1 MLEKL
6 YQVLYD
12 KKLFTQDFAKFKNAW
27 QDEEYKKKVFNV
39 VSEKKLFTQDY
50 ETFVNSYVEGKQQGD
65 VATDAA
71 TSSQKD
77 SASNSDLYSSEWII
91 DPKTGRFVENKI
103 PIDQTN
109 KFQLGPT
116 LTEKSPYKDKD
127 KPVDPN
133 YNEGTGIGLYYGDP
147 RTYEQQVKDYTDT
160 MNKAL
165 SAEGP
170 QWKAL
175 LDKTVEERYKLV
187 NKFIKPPIGSP
198 SDISDSYY
206 DYWRQINVDGLKD
219 SKKILEPLF
228 LDKRSL
234 KDDYLKRKPQ
244 ELKDFEQKIKE
255 GLTEDDLIV
264 QADKIIGDMIHESD
278 YMSKEFLP
286 YFYSKNEELFYNKQL
301 EMINAI
307 EGDFISDADLLVIE
321 EKMNKFQ
328 LDLLEKEL
336 KKDRGYNELVAS
348 VLQVVGEDLNV
359 DIRKFNKSKLLPDW
373 IEGSAI
379 LEGIFKTT
387 KAFEFGDVNTEML
400 HRSKDFANTKNF
412 LKAIESGELNEEQLI
427 ALAKATLDEVDI
439 ANLYPKESRSL
450 QEAAGRGG
458 ASVYMSEEQYNN
470 LWVGEDPIPYLKNK
484 IKKHNK
490 YFLSQISDSQRLQKE
505 LDLLDSARLFD
516 EDGVTFRDIK
526 LMAGEQLPQMVAS
539 IVTFGGS
546 TYLQEA
552 GGVYIES
559 LYRIAEHKHGMG
571 FTSASDKEKQQM
583 LFDII
588 EAGEDDPD
596 TAITVGAINAGLD
609 FASNIFVAT
618 KAAKVVP
625 KQAWRA
631 LLRGEVKKAIKKSG
645 GKNMAVDALKISTA
659 ESITESLQEINSMVG
674 ANVSTGVYKFDPTRV
689 KEGAGQGFLSS
700 LIFFGMGKGRSL
712 INFTGEQ
719 IALKTNWS
727 SKDHIL
733 SMIKAEKAKVKR
745 DLKEGKIT
753 KKEAEEQISNINDA
767 TDVLIDE
774 GLYQVSPKHQAAAIE
789 KANDYVS
796 KKRAAQKKEQDLK
809 EAKENK
815 SSTEEDIKYREE
827 QLEVALNDLADSKY
841 EMQKVQAE
849 DAGTKKKG
857 KAALRVNEST
867 EGPMANKRVFTFR
880 TRKEAAAFIK
890 RYKITVDGFV
900 QDVLD
905 GKANAVALQSGI
917 KYKGKDIIP
926 ALVVDQNIKENI
938 QKSTRKRD
946 GALTA
951 AFAESHEVTHFIL
964 DSIDPKIVSD
974 MVNQLKADL
983 KKSGDLKTSL
993 MLDFINQLQAEYK
1006 SRGVDQKTLNQEFL
1020 TAMSDYIQVQQALDV
1035 KSPEA
1040 DAFSRMGKAINK
1052 AVFGATGAEV
1062 DFSTPSAVLSFLKNW
1077 NKFLN
1082 SKGNVRVKGAV
1093 EVDEITGEKKS
1104 RAQITLE
1111 EQKQAI
1117 IAEQKALVS
1126 SKDDPSVAKQMQE
1139 NIEKIKELN
1148 KAIQLER
1155 DLADQ
1160 GKFPAGI
1167 SQKAKDITR
1176 KNKLIVDE
1184 AYDPKTSPEVKRQK
1198 FQELY
1203 DLNRGIIE
1211 GTVNKQFNPNIQSK
1225 LTLEDFRQAYNLEFF
1240 NILENQY
1247 DPSKGPLGAYM
1258 NTYLPLRQGNILR
1271 ELIGSK
1277 EMMFTQDATSAVGNK
1292 QIGYTPDYG
1301 NFTQE
1306 EYVQQVV
1313 NTMETLGF
1321 TPELQNVVKEAVIK
1335 ILGGRLD
1342 ISSRNFKTN
1351 LSQSLMTMLKSE
1363 IQTKVLGSKLK
1374 NNFLGMK
1381 YPDFMAKHWEDIY
1394 AIMPIDAIN
1403 KRFSTQTK
1411 QEKANNVQHPF
1422 IYKFTK
1428 ESGKQIR
1435 DNRQED
1441 GTGVGRGKTKKRVVT
1456 QQEFLDFFFGDNVGG
1471 STQGTRKD
1479 TLAEMIAEQAGFD
1492 VFSYLLTNDP
1502 EVTELFRGRQELFG
1516 EIVTEDTID
1525 RLQREINRHDGS
1537 RNASSRAQIVI
1548 DSANYHGLTIEA
1560 VNTIFYDIK
1569 NGDIIDYKVKSLNMF
1584 RNDVLDVL
1592 RLDDVVVD
1600 VELYFNTY
1608 GSKVSEDFEI
1618 RGFNFELGS
1627 KDVMTTV
1634 AKKDGRKNPYQ
1645 NFFKTKLNLD
1655 RAILIPGQY
1664 ADGLIERQGAIDI
1677 SIDLMKDYRWFDKPS
1692 VTTKYLGK
1700 FFEEEGYITQSELEN
1715 NYTGEALR
1723 ALLVK
1728 KGYDHLHFLDEST
1741 DTERFI
1747 ILNKE
1752 AISRASEIAFDAK
1765 LDALINPSRAQLSL
1779 EGTMG
1784 NIIEQKTKGK
1794 IKSKDQITAAAANVM
1809 QKDRSFISKVT
1820 DTFNYLPYNAE
1831 DFIGLTRVFTPAG
1844 KDGDVAIRFIEE
1856 RLLEPYYQGQ
1866 QQFRTWKQNLNIQYN
1881 RFFDRAEYVK
1891 KIDSKGMPSL
1901 NKQTVSG
1908 EITIRAKR
1916 SKIAAVEE
1924 LVKSKSITR
1933 AEADAMIADI
1943 NKFKFKKSSL
1953 QQPVNVK
1960 GKTFTA
1966 EQAVRVYL
1974 FYSAGENIDPS
1985 LISVEEVKGLVDF
1998 VKDPN
2003 NVEFLLFASSL
2014 RGLVGRTRS
2023 KSTGDYYIK
2032 YNDNII
2038 NNTVSH
2044 DIYNHAESERKV
2056 FFEKFK
2062 NNFEN
2067 IFTNKNMLK
2076 LEALYGSN
2084 YIKELNSSFRRM
2096 YTGKNETTRAANP
2109 VETAIMGWTN
2119 ASVNSIMFLNFKSA
2133 GLQLISFANFI
2144 NWTDNN
2150 IVAASKTLANPKQF
2164 ARDFAML
2171 YNSRYLTNRR
2181 GGLQFDIESSA
2192 VEKLLRE
2199 SMAGE
2204 KDTFSAFKRFYAQ
2217 LVKFGYLPT
2226 RTADS
2231 IAIAFGGATFYRNRL
2246 NTYISKGMTESQA
2259 IEKTMIDFERLAEE
2273 SQQSSDPSRISSLQ
2287 IGPYGRLAFAFM
2299 NTPFQYA
2306 RLSKRAALDLI
2317 NGRGDRKTNLSK
2329 LTYYTFVQSIFFSAA
2344 QNLLNVFDLIP
2355 LFKDDDEEEE
2365 LTPEEKTSYFYALNS
2380 WIDGQIKMFGI
2391 PGLGATVIKNMKLSD
2406 YQDELFRNKEAG
2418 GFIKPKRKEENQII
2432 KDLLSFS
2439 PPLSSKAQQL
2449 SSIDKLRKWN
2459 INKQRAAYY
2468 GLDDFWYLYPQDPI
2482 WEIRARQANV
2492 FFNIPLDRLHR
2503 KLENISLALSE
2514 ETKLHT
2520 DLLLL
2525 LGYSKYVQLPKE
2537 KWDLPYPETKTRD
2550 FRMFLKRLERE
2561 KKKNSKSRAGRRKFQ
2576 SKQEYLN
2583 YLNEKRKK

>member
-12 KKLFTQDFAKFKNAW
+12 KKLFTQDFAKFKNSW
-27 QDEEYKKKVFNV
+27 QDEEYKKKVFSV
-39 VSEKKLFTQDY
+39 VSDKKLFTQDY

-65 VATDAA
+65 VAAGAA

-77 SASNSDLYSSEWII
+77 SASNSDLYSSDWII
-91 DPKTGRFVENKI
+91 DPKTERFVENKT

-116 LTEKSPYKDKD
+116 LTEKSPYTDKD
-127 KPVDPN
+127 KPADPN
-133 YNEGTGIGLYYGDP
+133 YNEGSGIGLYYGDP
-147 RTYEQQVKDYTDT
+147 RTYDQQIKDYTEAMD
-160 MNKAL
+160 KVL
-165 SAEGP
+165 SAEGD
-170 QWKAL
+170 WKFL
-175 LDKTVEERYKLV
+175 LNKTVEERYKTASKL
-187 NKFIKPPIGSP
+187 IKVPVGSP

-244 ELKDFEQKIKE
+244 ELIDFKQKIEE

-264 QADKIIGDMIHESD
+264 EADEVIGDMIHESD

-301 EMINAI
+301 EIISDI
-307 EGDFISDADLLVIE
+307 EGDFVSDADLLVIE

-336 KKDRGYNELVAS
+336 KKDKGYNELVAS
-348 VLQVVGEDLNV
+348 ILQVVGEDLNV

-387 KAFEFGDVNTEML
+387 KAFEFGGVNTEML
-400 HRSKDFANTKNF
+400 HRSKDFANIKNF
-412 LKAIESGELNEEQLI
+412 LKAIESGELNEDQLI

-439 ANLYPKESRSL
+439 INLYPKESKSL

-458 ASVYMSEEQYNN
+458 ASVYLSEEQYKN
-470 LWVGEDPIPYLKNK
+470 LWVGEDPTPYLKNK
-484 IKKHNK
+484 IKEHNK
-490 YFLSQISDSQRLQKE
+490 FFLSQISDSQRLQKE
-505 LDLLDSARLFD
+505 LDILDSARLFD
-516 EDGVTFRDIK
+516 ENGVTFRDIK
-526 LMAGEQLPQMVAS
+526 LMSGEQLPQMVAS

-546 TYLQEA
+546 TYIQEA

-559 LYRIAEHKHGMG
+559 LYRIAEHKHGMA
-571 FTSASDKEKQQM
+571 FTSASEKEKQQM

-596 TAITVGAINAGLD
+596 TAITVGAANAGLD
-609 FASNIFVAT
+609 FASSIFVVT

-631 LLRGEVKKAIKKSG
+631 LLRGEVKNAINKSG
-645 GKNMAVDALKISTA
+645 GKDMAVDALKISTA
-659 ESITESLQEINSMVG
+659 ESITESLQEINSMAG
-674 ANVSTGVYKFDPTRV
+674 ANISTGVYKFDPTRV
-689 KEGAGQGFLSS
+689 KEGGAQGFLSS
-700 LIFFGMGKGRSL
+700 LIFFGLGKGRSL

-719 IALKTNWS
+719 ISLKANWS
-727 SKDHIL
+727 SKDHVL
-733 SMIKAEKAKVKR
+733 SMIKAEKARVKR

-753 KKEAEEQISNINDA
+753 KKEAEEQTSNINDA

-774 GLYQVSPKHQAAAIE
+774 GLYQVSPKYQKAAID

-796 KKRAAQKKEQDLK
+796 KKRVLQKKEQDLK

-827 QLEVALNDLADSKY
+827 QFEAALNDLADSKY
-841 EMQKVQAE
+841 EMQKVQVKDSRA
-849 DAGTKKKG
+849 KNKG

-867 EGPMANKRVFTFR
+867 DGPMANKRVFTFR
-880 TRKEAAAFIK
+880 TRKEAAAFVK
-890 RYKITVDGFV
+890 RYNITVDGFV
-900 QDVLD
+900 QDMLD
-905 GKANAVALQSGI
+905 GKANGVALRSGI

-926 ALVVDQNIKENI
+926 ALIVDQNIEENI
-938 QKSTRKRD
+938 QNSSRKKD
-946 GALTA
+946 GSLIS
-951 AFAESHEVTHFIL
+951 AFVESHEITHFIL

-983 KKSGDLKTSL
+983 KNSGDLKTSL
-993 MLDFINQLQAEYK
+993 MLDFINQTQANYK
-1006 SRGVDQKTLNQEFL
+1006 SRGVDQDTLNQEFL
-1020 TAMSDYIQVQQALDV
+1020 TAMSDYLQVQQALDV
-1035 KSPEA
+1035 KSPQA
-1040 DAFSRMGKAINK
+1040 DAFYRMGKAINK
-1052 AVFGATGAEV
+1052 AVFGATGGEV
-1062 DFSTPSAVLSFLKNW
+1062 DFSTPSAVFSFLKNW

-1082 SKGNVRVKGAV
+1082 SKGTIKVKGAV
-1093 EVDEITGEKKS
+1093 EVDEVTGENKS

-1117 IAEQKALVS
+1117 IAEQKALIS
-1126 SKDDPSVAKQMQE
+1126 SKDDAAIAKQMQE

-1160 GKFPAGI
+1160 GKFPTGI

-1198 FQELY
+1198 FKELY

-1211 GTVNKQFNPNIQSK
+1211 GTVNKQFNPNIESK
-1225 LTLEDFRQAYNLEFF
+1225 LILEDFRQAYNLEFF

-1247 DPSKGPLGAYM
+1247 NPSKGSLGAYM

-1271 ELIGSK
+1271 ELIGPK
-1277 EMMFTQDATSAVGNK
+1277 EMMFTEDATSFVGNK

-1306 EYVQQVV
+1306 EYVQQMV
-1313 NTMETLGF
+1313 NTIETLGF
-1321 TPELQNVVKEAVIK
+1321 TPELQNVVKEAVVK

-1342 ISSRNFKTN
+1342 ISSRSFRTD

-1374 NNFLGMK
+1374 DNFLGMK

-1403 KRFSTQTK
+1403 KRFSIQTK

-1422 IYKFTK
+1422 IYKFTD
-1428 ESGKQIR
+1428 ESGKQTR
-1435 DNRQED
+1435 DTRLED
-1441 GTGVGRGKTKKRVVT
+1441 NTGIGRGKTKKRVVT
-1456 QQEFLDFFFGDNVGG
+1456 QEQFLDFFFGENVGG

-1502 EVTELFRGRQELFG
+1502 KVTELFRGRQELFG
-1516 EIVTEDTID
+1516 EIITEDTID

-1548 DSANYHGLTIEA
+1548 DSANYHGLTIEYI
-1560 VNTIFYDIK
+1560 NKIFDDVKKDDIK
-1569 NGDIIDYKVKSLNMF
+1569 DYKSKSLNTF
-1584 RNDVLDVL
+1584 RNDLHRAL
-1592 RLDDVVVD
+1592 ALDDVVVD
-1600 VELYFNTY
+1600 VDLYFNTY
-1608 GSKVSEDFEI
+1608 GSRVSEDFEI
-1618 RGFNFELGS
+1618 RGFNLELGD
-1627 KDVMTTV
+1627 KNAMITV
-1634 AKKDGRKNPYQ
+1634 AEKNGRKNPYQ
-1645 NFFKTKLNLD
+1645 NNFKTKLNLD
-1655 RAILIPGQY
+1655 KGIIIPGEY
-1664 ADGLIERQGAIDI
+1664 ADGLIDRQGVINI
-1677 SIDLMKDYRWFDKPS
+1677 SIDMMEDYSWFDKPS
-1692 VTTKYLGK
+1692 VDTKYLGK
-1700 FFEEEGYITQSELEN
+1700 FFQEEEYIDQDELES
-1715 NYTGEALR
+1715 NYSAEELR
-1723 ALLVK
+1723 SLLVK
-1728 KGYDHLHFLDEST
+1728 KGYDHLTFFDEST
-1741 DTERFI
+1741 ETERFI

-1752 AISRASEIAFDAK
+1752 AISRTSEIGFNAK
-1765 LDALINPSRAQLSL
+1765 LDELINPSRAQLSL
-1779 EGTMG
+1779 QETMG

-1794 IKSKDQITAAAANVM
+1794 IKSKEQITAAAANVM
-1809 QKDRSFISKVT
+1809 QKDRSFISKIT

-1831 DFIGLTRVFTPAG
+1831 DFIGLTRIFTPAG
-1844 KDGDVAIRFIEE
+1844 KDGDIAIRFIEE

-1901 NKQTVSG
+1901 SKQTVEG

-1974 FYSAGENIDPS
+1974 FYSTGENIDPS
-1985 LISVEEVKGLVDF
+1985 LISAEEVKGLVDF
-1998 VKDPN
+1998 IKDPN

-2023 KSTGDYYIK
+2023 ESTGDYYVK

-2084 YIKELNSSFRRM
+2084 YIRELNSSFRRM
-2096 YTGKNETTRAANP
+2096 YTGKNETTRTANP

-2150 IVAASKTLANPKQF
+2150 IISASKTLANPKQF
-2164 ARDFAML
+2164 AQDFAML

-2246 NTYISKGMTESQA
+2246 NTYISQGLTETQA

-2273 SQQSSDPSRISSLQ
+2273 SQQSSDPSRISSIQ

-2306 RLSKRAALDLI
+2306 RLSKRAAFDLI

-2391 PGLGATVIKNMKLSD
+2391 PGLGATVIKNMQLSD

-2449 SSIDKLRKWN
+2449 SSIDKLKKWN
-2459 INKQRAAYY
+2459 INKQKAAYY
-2468 GLDDFWYLYPQDPI
+2468 GLDDFWYLYPQDPV

-2503 KLENISLALSE
+2503 KLENISLALDE

-2525 LGYSKYVQLPKE
+2525 MGYSKYVQLPKE

-2550 FRMFLKRLERE
+2550 FRMFLKKLERE
-2561 KKKNSKSRAGRRKFQ
+2561 EKKNSKSRAGRKIFQ